1 MDKEQIRDYE
11 LDIIVK
17 AWRDEKFRQQLL
29 SNPKKAIEQEFNIVV
44 PADVSISV
52 HEESDNA
59 LHLIV
64 PSIPSNFVAE
74 DLSDD
79 ELREVIGGVIA
90 TGHLSAF
97 PSSKERAKL
106 RSLQKENDQ
115 LRKMIEKLNGDLTTL
130 EKQLLKS

>member
-11 LDIIVK
+11 LDIIVR
-17 AWRDEKFRQQLL
+17 AWRDEKFRKSLL
-29 SNPKKAIEQEFNIVV
+29 SDPKKAIEQEFDIAV
-44 PADVSISV
+44 PPDVSISV

-59 LHLIV
+59 IHLIV
-64 PSIPSNFVAE
+64 PAIPSNFEAGE
-74 DLSDD
+74 LSDD

-115 LRKMIEKLNGDLTTL
+115 LRKMIEKLNGDLSTL
-130 EKQLLKS
+130 EAQLLKS